1 MRRAKHF
8 KKRSGERAIPI
19 LATLLLFTLFSST
32 CFPLSQALRTEEVPS
47 LPAIAGQ
54 IEIKGAL
61 SARPEWIVETAPE
74 ENALPNDPYPLLY
87 TASVSPQD
95 VKPKEKVAY
104 LTFDDGPSN
113 LTLPLLD
120 VLDRYGVKATFFL
133 VGKTGEEDR
142 KAMREIVQ
150 RGHAIG
156 VHSYSHDYQKI
167 YASDRKASTEA

>member
-61 SARPEWIVETAPE
+61 SARPEWTVETASE
-74 ENALPNDPYPLLY
+74 ENALP
-87 TASVSPQD
+87 
-95 VKPKEKVAY
+95 
-104 LTFDDGPSN
+104 
-113 LTLPLLD
+113 
-120 VLDRYGVKATFFL
+120 
-133 VGKTGEEDR
+133 
-142 KAMREIVQ
+142 
-150 RGHAIG
+150 
-156 VHSYSHDYQKI
+156 
-167 YASDRKASTEA
+167 